1 MSTGI
6 KRIKVCLNGRRS
18 RQEHPAV
25 PLAPRDVAAAAAAA
39 VEAGAEAVHVHVR
52 GADGAETLVAE
63 DIGAAVRAVRE
74 TCPSTP
80 VGVSTGLWITD
91 GDTVAREAILSD
103 WLGLS
108 DAARPDFAS
117 VNVFEP
123 GWAKVRDQMID
134 AGIAVEAGLFTV
146 ADAEALAADAGNRDW
161 LRVLVEIV
169 DVPPE
174 RAVIEADRILRR
186 LDELEVAAPRL
197 VHGFNTTCWPLIAH
211 AGALGLPTRI
221 GLEDITAAPEGG
233 PVRDNADLVRHALR
247 MWDDSARQ

>member
-1 MSTGI
+1 M
-6 KRIKVCLNGRRS
+6 
-18 RQEHPAV
+18 
-25 PLAPRDVAAAAAAA
+25 PLSPRDVAVAAAAAVA
-39 VEAGAEAVHVHVR
+39 AGAEAVHVHVR

-63 DIGAAVRAVRE
+63 DIAAAVRAVRE

-91 GDTVAREAILSD
+91 GDTAARESALSD
-103 WLGLS
+103 WQSLS
-108 DAARPDFAS
+108 DATRPDFAS

-123 GWAKVRDQMID
+123 GWAKVRDQLID

-169 DVPPE
+169 DAPPE
-174 RAVIEADRILRR
+174 RAVVEADRILRR
-186 LDELEVAAPRL
+186 LDELEVSAPRL

-211 AGALGLPTRI
+211 AGSLGLPTRI
-221 GLEDITAAPEGG
+221 GLEDITADSGG
-233 PVRDNADLVRHALR
+233 SSVRDNAELVRHALQL
-247 MWDDSARQ
+247 WDDSAHR